1 MGTLLTISGSPHVHS
16 SQSVRKIMYSVF
28 YAMIPAMLVSFY
40 FFGLDAVRVMA
51 ISVIACILVE
61 YLIQRYVIKGDL
73 TINDGSAIVTG
84 VLLAF
89 NVPTNLPTFIIIIG
103 AVVAIGIAKM
113 AFGGLGKNPF
123 NPALV
128 GRVFLLISFPVQMT
142 SWPVIK
148 PLFAALKTDAVS
160 GATLLGFYKENFDK
174 IATTQE
180 TVHDF
185 ISAGLP
191 QYDELGTVVSH
202 QVLNYQDL
210 LLGQMGGSMG
220 EVSAIA
226 LLLGAAFMFYK
237 KVITWQIPVSYLAS
251 SLLFAFVFWLID
263 PELYLNPVYHLMA
276 GGLMLGIFF
285 MATDMVSSPMS
296 AKGQIV
302 YGIGCGVITMV
313 IRFWGGYPE
322 GVSFAILIMN
332 AFAPLINTSFKPAR
346 FGVVKVTKA

>member
-1 MGTLLTISGSPHVHS
+1 MGTLLTISGSPHVHTNE
-16 SQSVRKIMYSVF
+16 SVRKIMYSVF

-51 ISVIACILVE
+51 ISVIACVLIE
-61 YLIQRYVIKGDL
+61 YLIQRYLIKGDL

-103 AVVAIGIAKM
+103 AIVSIGIAKM

-142 SWPVIK
+142 SWPVPTPNFPTALADVITGPT
-148 PLFAALKTDAVS
+148 PLGLLKESVRA
-160 GATLLGFYKENFDK
+160 G
-174 IATTQE
+174 Q
-180 TVHDF
+180 TVDQVMSH
-185 ISAGLP
+185 LP
-191 QYDELGTVVSH
+191 GYL
-202 QVLNYQDL
+202 DL
-210 LLGQMGGSMG
+210 MIGNQGGSMG
-220 EVSAIA
+220 EMSAIA
-226 LLLGAAFMFYK
+226 LLLGAAFMFFR
-237 KVITWQIPVSYLAS
+237 KVITWHIPVAYLVSAMGFS
-251 SLLFAFVFWLID
+251 AIMWAVDPVHFANPLFHLIT
-263 PELYLNPVYHLMA
+263 
-276 GGLMLGIFF
+276 GGLMLGIFY

-296 AKGQIV
+296 SKGMIV
-302 YGIGCGVITMV
+302 YGVGCGVITMV

-332 AFAPLINTSFKPAR
+332 AFAPLINNAFKPAR
-346 FGVVKVTKA
+346 FGVVKAAKA

>member
-1 MGTLLTISGSPHVHS
+1 MDTLLTISGSPHVHS

-51 ISVIACILVE
+51 ISVTACVLVE
-61 YLIQRYVIKGDL
+61 YVIQRYLIKGDL

-103 AVVAIGIAKM
+103 AIVSIGIAKM
-113 AFGGLGKNPF
+113 AFGGIGKNPF

-142 SWPVIK
+142 SWPKPIPNFPTALADVITGPT
-148 PLFAALKTDAVS
+148 PLAILKEGV
-160 GATLLGFYKENFDK
+160 GAG
-174 IATTQE
+174 Q
-180 TVHDF
+180 TVQQ
-185 ISAGLP
+185 IMGELP
-191 QYDELGTVVSH
+191 SYL
-202 QVLNYQDL
+202 DL
-210 LLGQMGGSMG
+210 MIGNQGGSMG
-220 EVSAIA
+220 EMSALA
-226 LLLGAAFMFYK
+226 LLLGAAFMFFR
-237 KVITWQIPVSYLAS
+237 KVITWHIPVAYLLSAVG
-251 SLLFAFVFWLID
+251 FAAIMWAID
-263 PELYLNPVYHLMA
+263 PTYFANPLFHLVT
-276 GGLMLGIFF
+276 GGLMLGIFY

-332 AFAPLINTSFKPAR
+332 AFAPLINTTFKPKR
-346 FGVVKVTKA
+346 FGLVKTN